1 MGGGIGC
8 ARDGGASNGINGM
21 PPESYNIAKI
31 LGNEVCLKI
40 LGTCTPFRQWMGGK
54 SGKLPS
60 RYFFPVQIFCSNVAS
75 LGAHTYLS
83 WWRQPNSQIQIPI
96 NCTEK
101 KIKSSKQQARLLQAL
116 HVEAIQPSDK
126 VKLLELLVKM
136 KFAQDHCYDL
146 AELAVELWRLEIV
159 AWIFQCGLSSNSYV
173 ILDPKKL

>member
-1 MGGGIGC
+1 MGWIGEL
-8 ARDGGASNGINGM
+8 ATASMACPRNRTTLQRYSEMKFAWKYLAHVLHSGS
-21 PPESYNIAKI
+21 EREAKV
-31 LGNEVCLKI
+31 GNCRADI
-40 LGTCTPFRQWMGGK
+40 FFQC
-54 SGKLPS
+54 
-60 RYFFPVQIFCSNVAS
+60 RYFAPMSP

-173 ILDPKKL
+173 ILDPKNL